1 MSEKNKALAK
11 RVIEEI
17 FNGGNINNLEEL
29 VARDILIHDTDK
41 ELSGLDQL
49 RQGIANLHA
58 AFPDL
63 HYTIE
68 DLLADDD
75 KVIVRCKGAGT
86 HHGSFRGIPAT
97 GKKMVYTVILIWRFT
112 NNKLC
117 EHWSVSDVYGM
128 LQQLGVIRTKS

>member
-75 KVIVRCKGAGT
+75 KVIVRCKGPERT
-86 HHGSFRGIPAT
+86 
-97 GKKMVYTVILIWRFT
+97 TVHF
-112 NNKLC
+112 
-117 EHWSVSDVYGM
+117 EAY
-128 LQQLGVIRTKS
+128 LQLVKRWFMQ